1 MRMQLFGRQQKNPTA
16 ASLKVQPD
24 EREVPE
30 RSPHRRFR
38 VTDLDDKKAA
48 RAQISTCF
56 PQNDPHRIQAGISGG
71 KRNLRL
77 VPVLWRQRSHLARA
91 DVGRVRHDDIVGAA
105 AYV

>member
-30 RSPHRRFR
+30 SAPYRRFS
-38 VTDLDDKKAA
+38 VTHLDDEKAA
-48 RAQISTCF
+48 RAQVTTCL

-71 KRNLRL
+71 ERN
-77 VPVLWRQRSHLARA
+77 
-91 DVGRVRHDDIVGAA
+91 G
-105 AYV
+105 